1 MAKSSFEKTSVG
13 QVLNI
18 LANDLNRFD
27 ELGHVM
33 IYILVA
39 PVQSLIVLYILWG
52 YLDVASVGGLVIL
65 FMFIPFQ
72 GLMGRWFNRFRR
84 KTAMI
89 TDKRIKLMGEIIS
102 AMKLIKVYCWEQSFA
117 DVISGIRKREIHMMK
132 WSALLKGTNSALFF
146 VATRI
151 MLFASFMVYIF
162 LGGAL
167 TAETVFVTMSLF
179 NALRLPV
186 TNQFP
191 NAVGLGAESLVACK
205 RIQKILLL
213 EEKPTNNLN
222 KFDTIKGS
230 IKLKKYTGRWTKDAE
245 VDNLKNVSVNIKPG
259 ELIVVIGSVGSGKTC
274 FLHAL
279 LDEIA
284 TISGYCRLNGKTSYA
299 PQEAWCF
306 TGTIR
311 ENIVLGEKEKAFDQ
325 KKYDQVIKIC
335 SLDRDLSLFPDG
347 DRTFVGEKGYTLS
360 GGQKARVSLA
370 RAVYNS
376 ADVYLLDD
384 PLSAVDPHVAN
395 HIFEQCIKKYLKEEQ
410 KKTVVLV
417 THQLQFIQKADR
429 IIVLK
434 AGENLM
440 TGTFEQLMASG
451 VDILQHL
458 ENETPESKEINQEPG
473 SSDEPD
479 KISVRLRRH
488 SESTVR
494 SLKHR
499 TSVISGRAVDL
510 ATLQDADDELHA
522 QGDEEEEETHE
533 EARGLQAEMRSVGS
547 VKMSVYWKF
556 IRAGAT
562 IPFVIILVAA
572 LIVPQFI
579 FHYTDLWLADWTK
592 DYEGNLTKNA
602 TIESEK
608 TNVITYSALIVSL
621 FGSAFFRVICI
632 YLLTLRCSIELHRR
646 IFSKLLR
653 APMSFF
659 EANPVGRILNRFT
672 RDLGQIDQKVPAT
685 LDDLIGVSIFSFK
698 SRDATHSH
706 IVDFYH
712 AFRLELN
719 VNDVYFISSSCGHC
733 HFFVATDSSQC
744 HRNFDHICYC

>member
-39 PVQSLIVLYILWG
+39 PIQSLIVLYILWG

-65 FMFIPFQ
+65 FLFIPFQ

-84 KTAMI
+84 KTALI

-102 AMKLIKVYCWEQSFA
+102 AMKLIKVYCWEQPFA

-205 RIQKILLL
+205 RIQNILLL

-222 KFDTIKGS
+222 KFDTVKGS
-230 IKLKKYTGRWTKDAE
+230 IKLKKYTGRWSKNCD
-245 VDNLKNVSVNIKPG
+245 VDNLKNISVNIKPG

-279 LDEIA
+279 LDEIE
-284 TISGYCRLNGKTSYA
+284 TVNGYCRLNGKTSYA

-325 KKYDQVIKIC
+325 RKYDHVIKIC

-395 HIFEQCIKKYLKEEQ
+395 HIFEQCITRYLKEEQ
-410 KKTVVLV
+410 KKTVILV

-429 IIVLK
+429 IILLK
-434 AGENLM
+434 DGDNLM
-440 TGTFEQLMASG
+440 TGTFDQLMTSG

-473 SSDEPD
+473 SSDDTD
-479 KISVRLRRH
+479 KISVRMRKH
-488 SESTVR
+488 SQSTVR
-494 SLKHR
+494 SLQHR
-499 TSVISGRAVDL
+499 TSVISGRAIDL
-510 ATLQDADDELHA
+510 ATLPDADDELHNE
-522 QGDEEEEETHE
+522 GDESDNEGQE
-533 EARGLQAEMRSVGS
+533 EARGQQAEQRSIGS

-562 IPFVIILVAA
+562 VPFVIVLVFA
-572 LIVPQFI
+572 LIVPQVI
-579 FHYTDLWLADWTK
+579 YHYTDLWLADWTK
-592 DYEGNLTKNA
+592 DYEGENATQKNA
-602 TIESEK
+602 TLESEQ
-608 TNVITYSALIVSL
+608 TNVITYSALIFSL
-621 FGSAFFRVICI
+621 FATAFFRVICI

-685 LDDLIGVSIFSFK
+685 LDDLIGVSFIFLLYILFPF
-698 SRDATHSH
+698 H
-706 IVDFYH
+706 DF
-712 AFRLELN
+712 L
-719 VNDVYFISSSCGHC
+719 
-733 HFFVATDSSQC
+733 T
-744 HRNFDHICYC
+744 RNALL